1 MHRYTDTQVSV
12 QNRSVLY
19 AKHDPV
25 LVSEGIHDAEL
36 IDVRPFESTF
46 GARVGLVFRLVGGD
60 HNGIELMQ
68 SAAATSSPKGKLADL
83 LHGLG
88 GNNGTLDTARALI
101 GKRCRVAV
109 RHDESKAGVRYAR
122 IVQTFQSATL
132 HLATVS

>member
-1 MHRYTDTQVSV
+1 MHRYADTQVSV

-88 GNNGTLDTARALI
+88 GNDGTLDTARALV

-109 RHDESKAGVRYAR
+109 RNATSRAGRSY
-122 IVQTFQSATL
+122 SAITS
-132 HLATVS
+132 TCR

>member
-88 GNNGTLDTARALI
+88 GSDGTLDTARALV

-109 RHDESKAGVRYAR
+109 RNATSREGRSY
-122 IVQTFQSATL
+122 SAITS
-132 HLATVS
+132 TCR

>member
-1 MHRYTDTQVSV
+1 
-12 QNRSVLY
+12 LY

-68 SAAATSSPKGKLADL
+68 SAAATSSPTGKLADL

-88 GNNGTLDTARALI
+88 GNDGTLDTARALV

-109 RHDESKAGVRYAR
+109 RNATSRAGRSY
-122 IVQTFQSATL
+122 SAITS
-132 HLATVS
+132 TCR

>member
-1 MHRYTDTQVSV
+1 MHRYVDTQVSV

-88 GNNGTLDTARALI
+88 GNDGTLDTARALI

-109 RHDESKAGVRYAR
+109 RNATSRAGRSY
-122 IVQTFQSATL
+122 SAITS
-132 HLATVS
+132 TCR

>member
-1 MHRYTDTQVSV
+1 MHRYADTQVSV

-19 AKHDPV
+19 AEHDPV

-88 GNNGTLDTARALI
+88 GNDGMLDTARALV

-109 RHDESKAGVRYAR
+109 RNATSRAGRSY
-122 IVQTFQSATL
+122 SAITS
-132 HLATVS
+132 TCR

>member
-1 MHRYTDTQVSV
+1 MHRYADTQVSV

-19 AKHDPV
+19 AKHDAV
-25 LVSEGIHDAEL
+25 LVSEGMHDAEL

-68 SAAATSSPKGKLADL
+68 SAAATSSPTGKLADL

-88 GNNGTLDTARALI
+88 GNDGTLDTARALV

-109 RHDESKAGVRYAR
+109 RNATSRAGRSY
-122 IVQTFQSATL
+122 SAITS
-132 HLATVS
+132 TCR